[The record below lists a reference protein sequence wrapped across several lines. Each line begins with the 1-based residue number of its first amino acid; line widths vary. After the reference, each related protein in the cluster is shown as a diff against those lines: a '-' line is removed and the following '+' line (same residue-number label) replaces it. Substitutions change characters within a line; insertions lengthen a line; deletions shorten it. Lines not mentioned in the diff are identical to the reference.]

1 MENAVAAGR
10 ASDVTIVKKESYRVE
25 EWVFELEKKNRL
37 YHC

>member
-25 EWVFELEKKNRL
+25 EWVFELEKNRL